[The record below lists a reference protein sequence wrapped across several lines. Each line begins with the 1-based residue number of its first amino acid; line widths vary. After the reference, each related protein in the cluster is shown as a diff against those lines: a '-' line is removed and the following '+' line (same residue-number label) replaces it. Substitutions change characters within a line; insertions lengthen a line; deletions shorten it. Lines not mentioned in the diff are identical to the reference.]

1 MKLEQIVHEEVLP
14 AFRDRMTPFELAFAG
29 RNYSKDL
36 DVYAARLRQAGFA
49 GHGRV
54 LDAGCGFGQ
63 WSLALAG
70 MNDSVDA
77 FDVSSTRADFVAAVA
92 ARAGL
97 KNLTATQQYIEKLTY
112 PDASFDAIFCYGVIF
127 LTPWRESLAELIR
140 VLKPGGRLYVNANG
154 FGWYKFLWFT
164 EHNKG
169 PDYDPRRSAAN
180 ALGNTIDYDR
190 TGKTS
195 GGDIIID
202 QNDLISRLR
211 DARFTHIE
219 VGEEGCLGATDLEAA
234 RAKAFFRGE
243 YGGDLGVYEVIAT
256 KGKS

>member
-1 MKLEQIVHEEVLP
+1 MKLEKIVHEEVLP
-14 AFRDRMTPFELAFAG
+14 AFRERMTPFELAFAG
-29 RNYSKDL
+29 RNYSKEL
-36 DVYAARLRQAGFA
+36 DVYATRLKQAGFT
-49 GHGRV
+49 GHKNI

-63 WSLALAG
+63 WSLAMAG
-70 MNDSVDA
+70 MNEHVEA
-77 FDVSSTRADFVAAVA
+77 FDVSATRADFVSAVA
-92 ARAGL
+92 QKAGL
-97 KNLTATQQYIEKLTY
+97 KNLTATQQYIEKLSY

-180 ALGNTIDYDR
+180 ALMNTINYDR
-190 TGKTS
+190 TGKTE

-202 QNDLISRLR
+202 QNELVTRLR
-211 DARFTHIE
+211 ENNFTDIE
-219 VGEEGCLGATDLEAA
+219 TGEEGCLGATDLAAA
-234 RAKAFFRGE
+234 RSKAFFRGE

-256 KGKS
+256 KKK